1 MAKVE
6 LPEALQYT
14 SLLDENSYEQ
24 LQFLGGEK
32 GASTSALSTEEM
44 GEAEYATRV
53 VGT

>member
-24 LQFLGGEK
+24 WQFLGGEK
-32 GASTSALSTEEM
+32 GASTSALSTEEK
-44 GEAEYATRV
+44 GKAEHAARV
-53 VGT
+53 AGT